1 MAEIDYNALTH
12 ALSSRRFLPEVFDT
26 AAEAK
31 AAALR
36 IIGSKSVG
44 IGGSATVRDMGLAEA
59 LQANGNQV
67 YWHWLAAKEA
77 KQAARD
83 KALTADVYMCSTNA
97 LTTDGRL
104 VNIDGTGN
112 RAAGLIYG
120 PHEVIV
126 ILGKNKIVGGLD
138 EAIDRIPYLAPDL
151 VGAEKAAR
159 GKTPTDVWWH
169 TIVPTNGREKT
180 GYPTQKPEGILRRI
194 IEQDQVSQTALQKR
208 TCHV

>member
-97 LTTDGRL
+97 LTADGRL

-120 PHEVIV
+120 PHEVVVIV
-126 ILGKNKIVGGLD
+126 GKNKIVTGLD
-138 EAIDRIPYLAPDL
+138 EAMDRIKRDACPQNARRQDRSVLRLPHHRPHVQRDL
-151 VGAEKAAR
+151 HPGGPHPPRESLPRADREGGPGAVNQW
-159 GKTPTDVWWH
+159 T
-169 TIVPTNGREKT
+169 
-180 GYPTQKPEGILRRI
+180 
-194 IEQDQVSQTALQKR
+194 
-208 TCHV
+208 

>member
-1 MAEIDYNALTH
+1 MAEIDYTALTH
-12 ALSSRRFLPEVFDT
+12 ALLARRFLPQVFDT

-31 AAALR
+31 AAALQ
-36 IIGSKSVG
+36 IIGKKSVG

-67 YWHWLAAKEA
+67 YWHWLVAKEA

-83 KALTADVYMCSTNA
+83 KALTADVYLSSTNA
-97 LTTDGRL
+97 LITDGRL

-126 ILGKNKIVGGLD
+126 IAGRNKIVGSLD
-138 EAIDRIPYLAPDL
+138 EAIARIKRCACPSNARRLGLDTPCARTNQCFDCRTTARMCNVTFILEAPTRPVKAFHVLLVKEDL
-151 VGAEKAAR
+151 G
-159 GKTPTDVWWH
+159 
-169 TIVPTNGREKT
+169 
-180 GYPTQKPEGILRRI
+180 L
-194 IEQDQVSQTALQKR
+194 
-208 TCHV
+208 

>member
-1 MAEIDYNALTH
+1 MAEIDYNALKK
-12 ALSSRRFLPEVFDT
+12 ALSARRFLPEVYDT

-83 KALTADVYMCSTNA
+83 KALGADVYMCSSNA

-138 EAIDRIPYLAPDL
+138 EAIARIKRDACPTNARRLGLDTPCARTGQCHDCRT
-151 VGAEKAAR
+151 AAR
-159 GKTPTDVWWH
+159 MCNVTFILEAPTRPVNAFH
-169 TIVPTNGREKT
+169 VLIVKEDLG
-180 GYPTQKPEGILRRI
+180 L
-194 IEQDQVSQTALQKR
+194 
-208 TCHV
+208 

>member
-1 MAEIDYNALTH
+1 MENIDYEGLVKALK
-12 ALSSRRFLPEVFDT
+12 ARRFLPEVFDT

-31 AAALR
+31 AAALE
-36 IIGSKSVG
+36 IIGTKSVG

-59 LQANGNQV
+59 LQANGNEV

-83 KALTADVYMCSTNA
+83 KALGADVYMCSSNA

-120 PHEVIV
+120 PHEVVVIV
-126 ILGKNKIVGGLD
+126 GKNKIVTGLD
-138 EAIDRIPYLAPDL
+138 EAIDRIKRDAC
-151 VGAEKAAR
+151 
-159 GKTPTDVWWH
+159 
-169 TIVPTNGREKT
+169 PTNARRLGLDTPCAKT
-180 GYPTQKPEGILRRI
+180 GQCHDCRTTARMCNVTFILEAPTRPVK
-194 IEQDQVSQTALQKR
+194 AF
-208 TCHV
+208 HVLIVKDDLGL

>member
-1 MAEIDYNALTH
+1 MAEIDYTALTH
-12 ALSSRRFLPEVFDT
+12 ALLTRRFLPQVFDT

-31 AAALR
+31 AAALQ
-36 IIGSKSVG
+36 IIGDKSVG

-67 YWHWLAAKEA
+67 YCHWPVAKEA

-83 KALTADVYMCSTNA
+83 KALTADVYLSSTNA
-97 LTTDGRL
+97 LITDGRL

-126 ILGKNKIVGGLD
+126 I
-138 EAIDRIPYLAPDL
+138 A
-151 VGAEKAAR
+151 
-159 GKTPTDVWWH
+159 GKTRSSAPWTRPLSASSAAPAPPTPGGWAWGRPRGSSWRGRKAGWWPGR
-169 TIVPTNGREKT
+169 TIPPRRGF
-180 GYPTQKPEGILRRI
+180 PGIRGASCRRP
-194 IEQDQVSQTALQKR
+194 SARRTTASPPFS
-208 TCHV
+208 

>member
-1 MAEIDYNALTH
+1 MENIDFDALTK
-12 ALSSRRFLPEVFDT
+12 ALSARRFLPEVFDT

-36 IIGSKSVG
+36 IIGSRSVG

-59 LQANGNQV
+59 LQAKGNAV

-83 KALTADVYMCSTNA
+83 KALTADVYMCSANA
-97 LTTDGRL
+97 LTLDGRL

-120 PHEVIV
+120 PHEVVVIV
-126 ILGKNKIVGGLD
+126 GQNKIVNTLD
-138 EAIDRIPYLAPDL
+138 EAMERIKRDACPQNARRLGLDTPCAKTGQCYDCRT
-151 VGAEKAAR
+151 AAR
-159 GKTPTDVWWH
+159 MCNVTFILEAPTRPV
-169 TIVPTNGREKT
+169 K
-180 GYPTQKPEGILRRI
+180 
-194 IEQDQVSQTALQKR
+194 AF
-208 TCHV
+208 HVLLVKEDLGL

>member
-1 MAEIDYNALTH
+1 MENIDYRALTK
-12 ALSSRRFLPEVFDT
+12 ALSARRFLPQVYDT

-31 AAALR
+31 AAVLE

-59 LQANGNQV
+59 LQANGNDV

-83 KALTADVYMCSTNA
+83 KALTADVYMCSVNA
-97 LTTDGRL
+97 LTADGRL

-120 PHEVIV
+120 PHEVVVIV
-126 ILGKNKIVGGLD
+126 GRNKIVGSLD
-138 EAIDRIPYLAPDL
+138 EAIERIKRDTCPANARRLGLDTPCARTGQCYDCRTDARMCNVTFILEAPTRPVKAFHVLIVKEDL
-151 VGAEKAAR
+151 G
-159 GKTPTDVWWH
+159 
-169 TIVPTNGREKT
+169 
-180 GYPTQKPEGILRRI
+180 L
-194 IEQDQVSQTALQKR
+194 
-208 TCHV
+208 

>member
-83 KALTADVYMCSTNA
+83 KALGADVYMCSSNA

-120 PHEVIV
+120 PHEVVVIV
-126 ILGKNKIVGGLD
+126 SQNKIVTGLD
-138 EAIDRIPYLAPDL
+138 EAMDRIKRDACPTNARRLGLDTPCARTGQCHDCRT
-151 VGAEKAAR
+151 AAR
-159 GKTPTDVWWH
+159 MCNVTFILEAPTRPVKAFH
-169 TIVPTNGREKT
+169 VLIVKEDLG
-180 GYPTQKPEGILRRI
+180 L
-194 IEQDQVSQTALQKR
+194 
-208 TCHV
+208 

>member
-59 LQANGNQV
+59 LQANGNQI

-83 KALTADVYMCSTNA
+83 KALGADVYMCSSNA

-120 PHEVIV
+120 PHEVVVIV
-126 ILGKNKIVGGLD
+126 SQNKIVTGLD
-138 EAIDRIPYLAPDL
+138 EAMDRIKRDACPTNARRLGLDTPCARTGQCHDCRT
-151 VGAEKAAR
+151 AAR
-159 GKTPTDVWWH
+159 MCNVTFILEAPTRPVKAFH
-169 TIVPTNGREKT
+169 VLIVKEDLG
-180 GYPTQKPEGILRRI
+180 L
-194 IEQDQVSQTALQKR
+194 
-208 TCHV
+208 